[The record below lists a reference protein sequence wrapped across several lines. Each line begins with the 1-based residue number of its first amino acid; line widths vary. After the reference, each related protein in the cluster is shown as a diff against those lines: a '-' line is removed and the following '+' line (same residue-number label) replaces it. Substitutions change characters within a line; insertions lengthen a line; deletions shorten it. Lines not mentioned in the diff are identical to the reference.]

1 MIWLKIKCS
10 ISAQKEQK
18 ELRMIRPQHRPLRA
32 VTKREAPGSSPRGW
46 RAGLHPRLCPSSGG
60 EHQDAQ
66 CVRGMAALAGGQGC
80 GARGFPSTGIAQG
93 RGKDRI
99 MWFCDLLLTQWNF
112 ICGKLE
118 GLIWGGVGSE
128 SRTPYTGAP
137 PEASFPCSLLK
148 GFQVAQP
155 GKTGR
160 VPATRKAQNK
170 LWRHSDSFSADLT
183 GPWVP
188 GAWWGNGEQGKGS
201 GEETV
206 P

>member
-1 MIWLKIKCS
+1 MK
-10 ISAQKEQK
+10 
-18 ELRMIRPQHRPLRA
+18 
-32 VTKREAPGSSPRGW
+32 
-46 RAGLHPRLCPSSGG
+46 
-60 EHQDAQ
+60 
-66 CVRGMAALAGGQGC
+66 
-80 GARGFPSTGIAQG
+80 FY
-93 RGKDRI
+93 
-99 MWFCDLLLTQWNF
+99 F

-118 GLIWGGVGSE
+118 GLNWGGVGSE

-155 GKTGR
+155 RKTGR
-160 VPATRKAQNK
+160 VPATRKAQNE

-206 P
+206 PEEPGQSRCLASVHSWILSLCEVHGLETQPAYWERVQERNCV